1 VNSFDEALKMVLML
15 LRPTP
20 APTEDEI
27 KRRID
32 TVLAVMA
39 VEHPELAG
47 ERDRLIR
54 HVENLCNIALGR
66 EMVLEDRRNH
76 QPWLPNSKASINWR
90 FWNRYRDYLLEDMNW
105 STTVVNRLD
114 EFTDRILGLVEN
126 PRREGAWDC
135 RGMVVGQVQSGKTA
149 NYSGLVCKAADA
161 GYRVI
166 IILAGM
172 LNSLRSQTQFRLDES
187 FLGFNTHRA
196 TAYNQNN
203 QRLGV
208 GLRRFQQ
215 DEPVAHSLTGSAEDG
230 DFNRTVANQI
240 GVIPGGNDPVIVVV
254 KKNKRIL
261 DNLRQWLSLRAHDAA
276 GGRQQ
281 ISGIPLLVV
290 DDEADNASVNTKPI
304 PLDEN
309 GNPQP
314 DYDVT
319 AINGMIRQLLDTFQ
333 KSAYVGYT
341 ATPFANI
348 FIDPSEET
356 AKHGEGLFPR
366 SFIVSLP
373 TPSNHIGPERVFG
386 LDRDPEAG
394 ILTAQD
400 GLPIVVPVEDSEAW
414 LPTGHKNGYPVE
426 GLPDS
431 LRKALRAFILT
442 CAARRARGQ
451 RAAHNSMLVH
461 VTRFTSVQGRV
472 ADAVGV
478 ELHSLVNRLRY
489 GDGTFTPPL
498 LEQLKR
504 EWESDFEPK
513 TRAILAMRVNDTE
526 IVPVTWARVEPHL
539 VEAASAITVKVIN
552 GTIADVLDYR
562 NNPEGASIVAI
573 GGDKLSRGLTLE
585 GLSVSY
591 FLRSSKMYDTLM
603 QMGRW
608 FGYRPGYLDL
618 CRLYTTQ
625 DLIDWYRHI
634 ALASAE
640 LKREFEHMAAIG
652 GTPRDYGLRVRTHP
666 NGLQIT
672 GASKLRTGTEMKVSF
687 SGTIAETV
695 VLFSDPAVLRIN
707 AEAVQNFLQRAQVTA
722 QRRHDRSRV
731 VWSEVPAEEVVR
743 FLHDYRTH
751 PEALKVSSDNMARF
765 IAKKNTDG
773 GLTQWEVV
781 LLKGGTAEMECEVP
795 PAGKVKL
802 TRRDR
807 VLKDNL
813 KQCVR
818 RMVSRSDEFI
828 DLSEAERQDALDRTV
843 AAWEVKDPEKR
854 SENKPAMPSG
864 PFIRDVRPKE
874 RGLLLIYPVQFY
886 EGENPVPTDRPV
898 YGIALSFPSAGLSAD
913 DGIVYRVNNIY
924 WNQEFELQ

>member
-1 VNSFDEALKMVLML
+1 MNAFDEALKMVLML
-15 LRPTP
+15 LRPTS

-27 KRRID
+27 RRRTD

-47 ERDRLIR
+47 DRERLIR
-54 HVENLCNIALGR
+54 HVENLCNIELGR

-76 QPWLPNSKASINWR
+76 QPWLPNTKGTINSR
-90 FWNRYRDYLLEDMNW
+90 FWTRYRDYLLEDLNW
-105 STTVVNRLD
+105 STAVVNRLD
-114 EFTDRILGLVEN
+114 EFTDRILGLLEN

-187 FLGFNTHRA
+187 FLGFNTQRA

-254 KKNKRIL
+254 KKNRRIL
-261 DNLRQWLSLRAHDAA
+261 ENLRQWLSLRAQQDA

-281 ISGIPLLVV
+281 ITGIPLLVI

-309 GNPQP
+309 GSPQP

-319 AINGMIRQLLDTFQ
+319 AINGLIRQLLDTFQ

-348 FIDPSEET
+348 FIDPSDET
-356 AKHGEGLFPR
+356 ARHGEGLFPR

-373 TPSNHIGPERVFG
+373 APSNHVGPERVFG

-400 GLPIVVPVEDSEAW
+400 GLPIVVPIEDSEAW
-414 LPTGHKNGYPVE
+414 LPTGHKNGHPVE
-426 GLPDS
+426 GLPNS
-431 LRKALRAFILT
+431 LREALRAFILT

-451 RAAHNSMLVH
+451 RPAHNSMLVH

-472 ADAVGV
+472 ADAVRT

-489 GDGTFTPPL
+489 GDGTYRPLL
-498 LEQLKR
+498 LEQLKQ
-504 EWESDFEPK
+504 EWESSFEPK
-513 TRAILAMRVNDTE
+513 TRAILEMGVMDTE
-526 IVPVTWARVEPHL
+526 ITPLTWAQVEPHL
-539 VEAASAITVKVIN
+539 VEAASAITVKIIN
-552 GTIADVLDYR
+552 GTVADLLDYR
-562 NNPEGASIVAI
+562 NNPAGASSLAI

-618 CRLYTTQ
+618 CRLYTTG

-634 ALASAE
+634 ALASVE

-666 NGLQIT
+666 NGLEIT

-695 VLFSDPAVLRIN
+695 VLFANPDVLRTN
-707 AEAVQNFLQRAQVTA
+707 AQAVESFLQRAEATG
-722 QRRHDRSRV
+722 QRRDDKPRV
-731 VWSEVPAEEVVR
+731 VWSHVPAEEVIR
-743 FLHDYRTH
+743 FLQDYSTH

-765 IAKKNTDG
+765 IAKKNADG
-773 GLTQWEVV
+773 GLVRWEVI
-781 LLKGGTAEMECEVP
+781 LLKGGTADMDYEIPTVGRINLIKRE
-795 PAGKVKL
+795 
-802 TRRDR
+802 R
-807 VLKDNL
+807 VLKDDT

-818 RMVSRSDEFI
+818 RLVSRSDEFI
-828 DLSEAERQDALDRTV
+828 DLSETEYQDALTKTI
-843 AAWEVKDPEKR
+843 AAWETKDPEKR
-854 SENKPAMPSG
+854 SENRPDTPSG
-864 PFIRDVRPKE
+864 PFIRDVRSKD

-886 EGENPVPTDRPV
+886 EGDKAIATDRPV
-898 YGIALSFPSAGLSAD
+898 YGIALSFPSAGLSED
-913 DGIVYRVNNIY
+913 DGIVYRVNNVY
-924 WNQEFELQ
+924 WDQEFELQ